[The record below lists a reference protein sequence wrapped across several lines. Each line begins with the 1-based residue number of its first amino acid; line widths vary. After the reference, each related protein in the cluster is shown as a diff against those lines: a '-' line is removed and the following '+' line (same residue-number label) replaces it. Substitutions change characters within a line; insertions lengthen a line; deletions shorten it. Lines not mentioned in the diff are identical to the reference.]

1 MKRTLLFFF
10 FLFTNIFYAQVT
22 FITTCADEPLNLTIL
37 NKDFIGNLN
46 PAETTVSYFLSLDDA
61 TNNTNVIV
69 NPTQYIGAP
78 GVTNIYGR
86 VNNNGNIITNYFSL
100 TALPPITVTASHT
113 PIICSEET
121 ATLTVNA
128 SGGIGSYEYSL
139 NGGPYTSNNY
149 FKFLIAGTY
158 KIDVMDGMGVC
169 RVSINHTITAP
180 PRLTATASTVNQNTT
195 IIAEGGTEPYQYSLD
210 GIVYQSSNVFSN
222 LPVGTQPISVR
233 DAKGCSVFTT
243 IAVGDAD
250 FPLGSGGMILKN
262 VTCWGSAA
270 LRTIGYGGEPP
281 YLYSINGGQSFQT
294 SDTFDN
300 LSAGIY
306 PIAIKDSKNTIIN
319 NLSIEL
325 LPFVPVT
332 ATVTTVNASSCTN
345 NGGINIVAN
354 GGQIPLYYSIDGG
367 KTYTS
372 SSTFSDLPAGNY
384 MVLVKDSS
392 ECISPAITATIKQ
405 DLQLSATALHTELL
419 CAQDKTT
426 LTINATGGEAPYQ
439 YAINNSIYSLN
450 NTYNNFSPGAYQI
463 KVKDAIGCIT
473 VFEHIVAQPTPIN
486 PVFVIDGRTLTIN
499 AQGGTTPYQ
508 YSVDA
513 ISQSMNVFTNL
524 SSGVHF
530 MRVKDSKGCQS
541 FDFPFT
547 IEDPKPVVNVI
558 ITKGI
563 DCMSNA
569 SIVINATGGK
579 SPYSYSLNGGAYQSS
594 NIFNGLTAGTYFV
607 TVKDV
612 SGSETQVNITVN
624 PYVNMAITTSYKN
637 VTCFGNNDG
646 SIETTVIGGIAPYTY
661 SIGNGHITSNTFS
674 NLSAG
679 HYVVTVK
686 DAANCTITNDVLLLQ
701 PSILLLSEVVTNST
715 TSSSNDGV
723 ITVSTTGG
731 ISPYSYAITDNS
743 GLPSGHFQASNIFT
757 GLKAGS
763 YGIQVKDANGC
774 IYYKTNITV
783 ANNPDLPALLA
794 TVNIT
799 PITCN
804 NPKAEITVLATGG
817 SGSYVYSID
826 NGVNYTASNTF
837 SNLSLGNYIITV
849 KDSQNVVISLTAT
862 IVPYVPLSTNL
873 VLSKSID
880 CLSNATINV
889 TASGGKTPYQY
900 SLDNGVT
907 YTTSPIFTN
916 LGAGSYFVR
925 VKDVL
930 NCTVITNSIILEQP
944 VPLTA
949 TVASTKIVDC
959 SVNYNSTITITATGG
974 KPPYLYAV
982 NSLNNYQTDNMYFGA
997 APGTHNVSV
1006 KDANGCVFNST
1017 FVVESPSLLTLT
1029 STITEATICGGKS
1042 SVSINAI
1049 GGQAPYTYSFNG
1061 GNSYSPASTS
1071 DLSPG
1076 GYTVFAKDSNGCIAT
1091 IYVIV
1096 AYPSV
1101 PVSTIWTIT
1110 NTTTYNSNDG
1120 SITAAATGG
1129 TAPYTYSLLNGNNAV
1144 IIPSQTSNTFSN
1156 LAPGTYGVIVTDAK
1170 GCTSASTLVTITAP
1184 SLETLFA
1191 TATVSQPSCVNPMGI
1206 ITINATGGT
1215 APYQYSIDNGVT
1227 YNLSNTFVV
1236 TQPGNYIITVRDAQN
1251 DIYSSVIVVR
1261 PIDPLFL
1268 NATVVSNASC
1278 ISNGIITAI
1287 AVGGQEP
1294 YIYSI
1299 NGSVFQNTN
1308 IFTNLSPGVYT
1319 VEAKDTN
1326 GCIAT
1331 VNIILTEPE
1340 PIFATLTAD
1349 NKTIIVTA
1357 VGGTGNYQYSLDGI
1371 IFQSSNIFTVV
1382 NYGIYNVFVRDQNG
1396 CMVVVA
1402 TTLNPPSPLIEGKDV
1417 ITIEFKPGQTLGD
1430 LVIDGQNIKWYSNQ
1444 NPLSGNTT
1452 KFTEATLPLTTVLV
1466 DGTKYYA
1473 SQTINGIESIDRLAV
1488 TAKLNGSLSTP
1499 DIALPNFRFYPNPVH
1514 HTLTIDNVAVIDE
1527 IEIISVS
1534 GKSILNQKVNNTHSE
1549 IDLSNVS
1556 SGFYFLKVKSEGK
1569 TKTIKIVKK

>member
-1 MKRTLLFFF
+1 MKKTLLFFF

-61 TNNTNVIV
+61 TNNTNVIL

-86 VNNNGNIITNYFSL
+86 VNNNGNITTNYFSL
-100 TALPPITVTASHT
+100 TALPPINVTVSHT

-158 KIDVMDGMGVC
+158 KIDVTDRLGIC
-169 RVSINHTITAP
+169 SVSIDHTIIAP
-180 PRLTATASTVNQNTT
+180 PRLTATATTVNQNTT
-195 IIAEGGTEPYQYSLD
+195 IIAEGGTEPYQYSID
-210 GIVYQSSNVFSN
+210 GIMYQSSNVFSN
-222 LPVGTQPISVR
+222 LPVGIQPISVR

-262 VTCWGSAA
+262 VSCWGTAA
-270 LRTIGYGGEPP
+270 LRAIGYGGEPP

-300 LSAGIY
+300 LNAGIY
-306 PIAIKDSKNTIIN
+306 PIAMKDSKNTIIN

-332 ATVTTVNASSCTN
+332 ATVTAINASSCTN

-354 GGQIPLYYSIDGG
+354 GGQIPHYYSIDGG

-372 SSTFSDLPAGNY
+372 NHTFSDLPAGNY
-384 MVLVKDSS
+384 TVLVKDSS

-405 DLQLSATALHTELL
+405 DPQLSATALHTELL

-463 KVKDAIGCIT
+463 KVKDAIGCVT
-473 VFEHIVAQPTPIN
+473 VIEHIIAQPTPIN

-499 AQGGTTPYQ
+499 AQGGTAPYQ

-513 ISQSMNVFTNL
+513 ISQSMNVFINL

-541 FDFPFT
+541 IDFPFT
-547 IEDPKPVVNVI
+547 IEDTKPVVNVV

-579 SPYSYSLNGGAYQSS
+579 SPYSYSLNGGVYQSN
-594 NIFNGLTAGTYFV
+594 NIFNNLTAGTYFV

-612 SGSETQVNITVN
+612 SGRETQVYITVN
-624 PYVNMAITTSYKN
+624 PYVDMVVATAIRN
-637 VTCFGNNDG
+637 VNCYGYNDA
-646 SIETTVIGGIAPYTY
+646 SIQATVTGGIAPYTY
-661 SIGNGHITSNTFS
+661 SIGNGYVTSNTFNS
-674 NLSAG
+674 LSANQ
-679 HYVVTVK
+679 YVLTVK
-686 DAANCTITNDVLLLQ
+686 DAANCIITKNIILSQ
-701 PSILLLSEVVTNST
+701 PSTLLLSEVVTNST
-715 TSSSNDGV
+715 SSSSNDGV
-723 ITVSTTGG
+723 ITVSATGG
-731 ISPYSYAITDNS
+731 VYPYTYSITDNI
-743 GLPSGHFQASNIFT
+743 GLPDGYFQLSNVFT

-763 YGIQVKDANGC
+763 YGVQVKDANGC
-774 IYYKTNITV
+774 INYKTNIIV

-804 NPKAEITVLATGG
+804 NPKAEIAVLATGG

-826 NGVNYTASNTF
+826 NGVNYSASNIF

-849 KDSQNVVISLTAT
+849 KDSQNVVISLKAT

-873 VLSKSID
+873 VLIKSID

-900 SLDNGVT
+900 SLDNGIT
-907 YTTSPIFTN
+907 YTANPIFTN

-925 VKDVL
+925 VKDAL

-949 TVASTKIVDC
+949 TVTQTQIIDCLANANSNVSVTAAGGTAPYQYSINKLPYSTNNSYPPLYPGTYSFDIKDAKGCVYTVPLIIKSPSSLVATATVNKVTECGLKD
-959 SVNYNSTITITATGG
+959 SVTITAT
-974 KPPYLYAV
+974 
-982 NSLNNYQTDNMYFGA
+982 
-997 APGTHNVSV
+997 
-1006 KDANGCVFNST
+1006 
-1017 FVVESPSLLTLT
+1017 
-1029 STITEATICGGKS
+1029 
-1042 SVSINAI
+1042 
-1049 GGQAPYTYSFNG
+1049 GGQAPYTYSFDIGVTYSNTSTNWVNG
-1061 GNSYSPASTS
+1061 VQTFF
-1071 DLSPG
+1071 
-1076 GYTVFAKDSNGCIAT
+1076 VKDSNGCQA
-1091 IYVIV
+1091 
-1096 AYPSV
+1096 SV
-1101 PVSTIWTIT
+1101 HIPVEQSLPINVSTYHS
-1110 NTTTYNSNDG
+1110 NTTTYNINDG
-1120 SITAAATGG
+1120 IITAAATGG

-1215 APYQYSIDNGVT
+1215 GPYQYSIDNGVT
-1227 YNLSNTFVV
+1227 YNLSDTFVV

-1261 PIDPLFL
+1261 PLDPLFL

-1340 PIFATLTAD
+1340 PVFATVTAD
-1349 NKTIIVTA
+1349 NQTIIITA
-1357 VGGTGNYQYSLDGI
+1357 VGGTGTYQYSLDGI

-1382 NYGIYNVFVRDQNG
+1382 NYGTYNVFVRDQNG

-1402 TTLNPPSPLIEGKDV
+1402 TTLNPPSPVIEGKDV
-1417 ITIEFKPGQTLGD
+1417 VTIEFKPGQTLGD

-1444 NPLSGNTT
+1444 NPLSGKTT
-1452 KFTEATLPLTTVLV
+1452 KLTEATLPLTTVLV
-1466 DGTKYYA
+1466 DGTTYYA
-1473 SQTINGIESIDRLAV
+1473 SQTINGIESIERLAV
-1488 TAKLNGSLSTP
+1488 TTKLSGSLSTP
-1499 DIALPNFRFYPNPVH
+1499 DVVLPNFRFYPNPVH

-1534 GKSILNQKVNNTHSE
+1534 GKSILNQKVNNAHSE

-1556 SGFYFLKVKSEGK
+1556 SGFYFLKVTSEGK
-1569 TKTIKIVKK
+1569 VKTIKIVKK